1 MNTFFVLLSIV
12 TGLGVLAYFRASL
25 ALATIVGSLGL
36 LVLTKVSGG
45 LLASSVVLVT
55 WLLLAVMAALNI
67 RQLRHRF
74 VVEPALA
81 LFRRDLPTISS
92 TEQEALDAGTV
103 WWDAELFSGDPD
115 WEKLLS
121 LPAEQLSADEQ
132 NFLDGPV
139 NTLCSMIDD
148 WEISRTGELPA
159 EIWRFLKDEGFLGL
173 IIPREFGGKGFS
185 ARAHSRVIEKIASRS
200 SAAAVSVMVP
210 NSLGPAELLLRYGS
224 EAQKTNYLP
233 KLACGDEIPCFAL
246 TNPFAGSDAAAIPDA
261 GIVCRENFNGQE
273 VLGIRITWEKR
284 YITLSPVATVL
295 GLAFRLFDPD
305 GLLGDT
311 QDIGITLALL
321 PADHPGVQIG
331 RRHYP
336 ARQAFQNGPNSGTNV
351 FIPMDWVIGGQEQ
364 CGRGWRMLMNCLA
377 AGRAI
382 SLPSSSVAGLKVC
395 ARTTGAYAAVRKQ
408 FNVPIG
414 KFEGVQE
421 AIARIVVNTYLV
433 DSARGVTAGAL
444 DIGEQPA
451 VLSALLK
458 YQATERLRQ
467 SVNDAMDVHG
477 GRGVCDGPANYLL
490 AAYTAAPVA
499 ITVEGANILTRSLI
513 IFGQGAMRCHPW
525 LQKEIAAAGMTNL
538 SAAVAAFDVALF
550 GHAGSLLT
558 NAARTLF
565 RNATGGLIGSDPS
578 VGEANYWYAQLERA
592 SASFSIVADCAL
604 LQLGG
609 ALKRK
614 EKLSGRFADII
625 GELYLLSCALKR
637 FEDDGRPD
645 SDLPVIE
652 LAFQNGLYCVYDNL
666 DEILAN
672 LPLRSSAWILRR
684 LVFPWGRWWRRG
696 SDELGG
702 RVADL
707 LVTSR
712 SFRDQICAGMYFND
726 VPDDLIGCLEHAVN
740 VTALSQEAEDKLRA
754 AQKEG
759 KIPAH
764 CANVIG
770 AGLEGGIITSVEAEQ
785 LRASVVALRRAI
797 DVDDFDSEE
806 LWRKG
811 RAPQVN
817 ADAA

>member
-12 TGLGVLAYFRASL
+12 VGLGVLAYLRASL
-25 ALATIVGSLGL
+25 ALATIVCSLGL
-36 LVLTKVSGG
+36 MVLTKVSAGF
-45 LLASSVVLVT
+45 LASSIIFVA

-67 RQLRHRF
+67 RDLRHRF
-74 VVEPALA
+74 VSEPVLR
-81 LFRRDLPTISS
+81 LFRRDLPAISS

-103 WWDAELFSGDPD
+103 WFDGELFSGNPD
-115 WEKLLS
+115 WAKLLA
-121 LPAEQLSADEQ
+121 LPAEKLSPAEQ
-132 NFLDGPV
+132 TFLDGPV

-148 WEISRTGELPA
+148 WEISRSGELPPPV
-159 EIWRFLKDEGFLGL
+159 WQFLKDEGFLGL
-173 IIPREFGGKGFS
+173 IIPREYGGKGFS

-200 SAAAVSVMVP
+200 GAAAVSVMVP

-224 EAQKTNYLP
+224 DAQKTHYLP
-233 KLACGDEIPCFAL
+233 KLACGEEIPCFAL
-246 TNPFAGSDAAAIPDA
+246 TNPFAGSDAAAIPDS
-261 GIVCRENFNGQE
+261 GIVCREEFNGEQT
-273 VLGIRITWEKR
+273 LGIRVTWEKR

-295 GLAFRLFDPD
+295 GLAFHLFDPD
-305 GLLGDT
+305 ELLGDT
-311 QDIGITLALL
+311 VDIGITLALL

-336 ARQAFQNGPNSGTNV
+336 ARQAFQNGPTSGTNV
-351 FIPMDWVIGGQEQ
+351 FIPMDWVIGGEEQ

-382 SLPSSSVAGLKVC
+382 SLPSSSVGGLKMC

-421 AIARIVVNTYLV
+421 AIARIAVNTYLV

-444 DIGEQPA
+444 DLGEEPA
-451 VLSALLK
+451 VISALLK

-525 LQKEIAAAGMTNL
+525 LQKEIAAAGIKNP
-538 SAAVAAFDVALF
+538 SEAVAAFDVALF
-550 GHAGSLLT
+550 GHAGSLIT
-558 NAARTLF
+558 NAARALF
-565 RNATGGLIGSDPS
+565 RNATGGLLGSDPS
-578 VGEANYWYAQLERA
+578 VGEVNFWYAQLERA
-592 SASFSIVADCAL
+592 SASFSIVADCAV

-609 ALKRK
+609 GLKRK

-637 FEDDGRPD
+637 YEDDGRLD
-645 SDLPVIE
+645 CDLPVIE

-672 LPLRSSAWILRR
+672 LPSRSSAWLLRR

-696 SDELGG
+696 SDDLSG

-707 LVTSR
+707 LVTSPG
-712 SFRDQICAGMYFND
+712 FRDRICAGMYFND
-726 VPDDLIGCLEHAVN
+726 SPDDLIGCLEHAVT
-740 VTALSQEAEDKLRA
+740 VTALSQDAEEKLRTA
-754 AQKEG
+754 LKEA
-759 KIPAH
+759 KIPGHGAD
-764 CANVIG
+764 VIDTALQ
-770 AGLEGGIITSVEAEQ
+770 AGVITSEEAMQ
-785 LRASVVALRRAI
+785 LRASHVALRRAI
-797 DVDDFDSEE
+797 DVDDFDSDE
-806 LWRKG
+806 LWQNS
-811 RAPQVN
+811 RAPHMN
-817 ADAA
+817 ADVA